1 MAEQD
6 SQQAELQRL
15 EAEDKCMVA
24 EQEAAAATH
33 RLQSEKEEIER
44 KLGEKLE
51 AALLKRQY
59 EENTARRKSVENLKR
74 ELARLEELKRLNAA
88 KAKLEVYDEN

>member
-24 EQEAAAATH
+24 DQEAAAATRRH
-33 RLQSEKEEIER
+33 QREKEEIEC
-44 KLGEKLE
+44 KIEKEKLE

-59 EENTARRKSVENLKR
+59 EENAARRKSVENLKR
-74 ELARLEELKRLNAA
+74 FGRA
-88 KAKLEVYDEN
+88 KEA